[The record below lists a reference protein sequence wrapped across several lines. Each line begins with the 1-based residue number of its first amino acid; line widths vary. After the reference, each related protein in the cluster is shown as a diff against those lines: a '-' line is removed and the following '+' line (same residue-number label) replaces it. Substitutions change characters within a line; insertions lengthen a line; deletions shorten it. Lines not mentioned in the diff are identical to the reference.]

1 MNKVKHPVSFTNLLV
16 VLLLLASIVC
26 SNFNFSEHFVSNH
39 QTIVTKK
46 SDTSAAAYAQLLC
59 EEKGK
64 EEEGISRHSSTSNL
78 VLIYQICDLFASSS
92 PQIQLTCQYNSPS
105 HCGETTNVPI
115 YLAKRTFLI

>member
-1 MNKVKHPVSFTNLLV
+1 MV

-26 SNFNFSEHFVSNH
+26 SNFNFSEHFAGNH

-46 SDTSAAAYAQLLC
+46 SETSAASYAQLLC

-78 VLIYQICDLFASSS
+78 VLIYQICDLFSTSF
-92 PQIQLTCQYNSPS
+92 PQTQLPCQYNSPS
-105 HCGETTNVPI
+105 HCGETTNVPV